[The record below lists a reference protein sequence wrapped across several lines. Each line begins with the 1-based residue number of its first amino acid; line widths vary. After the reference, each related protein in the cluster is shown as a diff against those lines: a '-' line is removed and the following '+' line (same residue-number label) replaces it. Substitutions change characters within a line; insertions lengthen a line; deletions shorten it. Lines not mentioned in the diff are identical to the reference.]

1 MKRALFIALATLA
14 ACDLN
19 PYDLSR
25 GGTGTDDAGNGN
37 GDGGGSGTGD
47 GGGSGGSDGGP
58 TCTPIGVDDQCN
70 EVDDDCDGVVD
81 QAFDKQ
87 TNANH
92 CGTCNH
98 RCIGTGA
105 VQACTAGVCTFVEC
119 QVGFANLDADPL
131 TCEYQCPLFP
141 TRAEDCN
148 GVDDDC
154 DGIIDET
161 LPNPPTGQ
169 CRVTP
174 NTPCAGTTMI
184 CETRGTETRWWCDYS
199 ADVEFDPTIP
209 NGIVLAEQLCDGLDG
224 DCDGIADDTFTDL
237 GQECDNGAFGI
248 CRDVGERIC
257 DPNMP
262 SQTMCDLSVLPDAQ
276 AMATETCDGLDNNCD
291 NVVDNATGPDRVI
304 DAMTHVNF
312 GGNNFYIDTYEASRP
327 DSTATAI
334 GVSSARSCSKAGVM
348 PWTGATFAS
357 AQAACASAGKVLC
370 SASRW
375 QAACEGSANTT
386 FPYGTTFGSAS
397 CNTET
402 YDATPGGADQDMLI
416 ATGMLP
422 TCATPLGIQDMSGN
436 LKEWT
441 DEITGQTAGGIDIAV
456 QRGGSY
462 QSPSTAATCDFRLTR
477 AAVNSIEPETGF
489 RCCRATAP

>member
-1 MKRALFIALATLA
+1 MKRIAFLVALFG

-25 GGTGTDDAGNGN
+25 GGGGANDGGNGN

-47 GGGSGGSDGGP
+47 GGGGSNDGGP
-58 TCTPIGVDDQCN
+58 TCVVIGVDDQCN
-70 EVDDDCDGVVD
+70 EVDDDCDGIVD

-87 TNANH
+87 TNTNH

-98 RCIGTGA
+98 RCVGA
-105 VQACTAGVCTFVEC
+105 GAIQACTAGVCTFVEC
-119 QVGFANLDADPL
+119 QVGFADLDANPL

-141 TRAEDCN
+141 PRAEDCN

-161 LPNPPTGQ
+161 LPAPPTGQ

-174 NTPCAGTTMI
+174 GTPCEGTTMK
-184 CETRGTETRWWCDYS
+184 CETRGSETRWWCDYS
-199 ADVEFDPTIP
+199 PDVEFDPSIP

-224 DCDGIADDTFTDL
+224 DCDGIPDDTFTDL
-237 GQECDNGAFGI
+237 GQECDNGAFGV

-257 DPNMP
+257 DPNIP
-262 SQTMCDLSVLPDAQ
+262 TQTMCDLSVLPDAQ
-276 AMATETCDGLDNNCD
+276 AMGVELCDGLDNNCD
-291 NVVDNATGPDRVI
+291 NIVDNTTGPDRVI
-304 DAMTHVNF
+304 DAMTHINF

-327 DSTATAI
+327 DSTSSSI
-334 GVSSARSCSKAGVM
+334 GVSSARSCSKPNVL
-348 PWTGATFAS
+348 PWTGATFAT
-357 AQAACASAGKVLC
+357 AQAACAAAGKVLC
-370 SASRW
+370 SAARW

-386 FPYGTTFGSAS
+386 YPYGNTFGPTT

-402 YDATPGGADQDMLI
+402 YDGTPGGADDDLLI

-422 TCATPLGIQDMSGN
+422 SCSTALGVRDMSGN

-441 DEITGQTAGGIDIAV
+441 DEITGQTAGGVNIAV

-462 QSPSTAATCDFRLTR
+462 QSPSSAATCDFRLTR
-477 AAVNSIEPETGF
+477 AAVNAIEPETGF

>member
-1 MKRALFIALATLA
+1 MKRALLLLALVG
-14 ACDLN
+14 ACGLN

-25 GGTGTDDAGNGN
+25 GGAGSGDGGMGDDDDGGMGN
-37 GDGGGSGTGD
+37 GDGGGSNID
-47 GGGSGGSDGGP
+47 AP

-87 TNANH
+87 TNTNH

-98 RCIGTGA
+98 RCIGVGA
-105 VQACTAGVCTFVEC
+105 VQSCVGGQCTFVEC
-119 QVGFANLDADPL
+119 QPGFADLDTDPL

-141 TRAEDCN
+141 TRTEDCN
-148 GVDDDC
+148 GIDDDC
-154 DGIIDET
+154 DGTIDEQ
-161 LPNPPTGQ
+161 LPAPPTGQ
-169 CRVTP
+169 CRITP
-174 NTPCAGTTMI
+174 GTPCAGTQMI
-184 CETRGTETRWWCDYS
+184 CETRGTETRWWCDY
-199 ADVEFDPTIP
+199 AAAVEFDPTIP
-209 NGIVLAEQLCDGLDG
+209 NGIVLEEQLCDGLDG
-224 DCDGIADDTFTDL
+224 DCDGISDDSFTDL

-262 SQTMCDLSVLPDAQ
+262 SQTMCDLTVLPDAQ
-276 AMATETCDGLDNNCD
+276 PATMELCDGLDNNCD
-291 NVVDNATGPDRVI
+291 NVVDNAVGPDRVI
-304 DAMTHVNF
+304 DAMTHVAF
-312 GGNNFYIDTYEASRP
+312 GGNDFYIDTYEASRP
-327 DSTATAI
+327 DSTPTSI
-334 GVSSARSCSKAGVM
+334 GVSSARSCSKSGVL
-348 PWTGATFAS
+348 PWTGATFAT
-357 AQAACASAGKVLC
+357 AQAACAAAGKVLC

-375 QAACEGSANTT
+375 QAACEGATNTT
-386 FPYGTTFGSAS
+386 FPYGNPFNPNA
-397 CNTET
+397 CNTES
-402 YDATPGGADQDMLI
+402 YDATPGGADDDLLL

-422 TCATPLGIQDMSGN
+422 CATPLGVQDMSGN

-441 DEITGQTAGGIDIAV
+441 DEITGTTSGGVNIAV

-462 QSPSTAATCDFRLTR
+462 ESPSTAATCDFRLTR

>member
-1 MKRALFIALATLA
+1 MKRVLVVALALLG

-25 GGTGTDDAGNGN
+25 GGTGTDDGGTGDDDGGNNN
-37 GDGGGSGTGD
+37 GDGGGSNTD
-47 GGGSGGSDGGP
+47 GGA

-87 TNANH
+87 TNTNH

-105 VQACTAGVCTFVEC
+105 VQACTAGVCTFVQC
-119 QVGFANLDADPL
+119 QPGFADLDTDPL

-161 LPNPPTGQ
+161 LPAPPTGQ
-169 CRVTP
+169 CRITP

-199 ADVEFDPTIP
+199 TDVEFDPTIP
-209 NGIVLAEQLCDGLDG
+209 NGIVLEEQLCNGVDG
-224 DCDGIADDTFTDL
+224 DCDGLPDDSFTDL

-257 DPNMP
+257 DPVMP

-276 AMATETCDGLDNNCD
+276 AMGVELCDGLDNNCD
-291 NVVDNATGPDRVI
+291 NIVDNASGPDRVI
-304 DAMTHVNF
+304 DAMTHVSF
-312 GGNNFYIDTYEASRP
+312 GANDFYIDTFEASRP
-327 DSTATAI
+327 DSSASAI
-334 GVSSARSCSKAGVM
+334 GVSSARSCSKTGAL
-348 PWTGATFAS
+348 PWTGATFAT
-357 AQAACASAGKVLC
+357 AQAACAAAGKVLC

-375 QAACEGSANTT
+375 QAACEGAANTT
-386 FPYGTTFGSAS
+386 FPYGNTFGGTS
-397 CNTET
+397 CNTESF
-402 YDATPGGADQDMLI
+402 DGTPGGPDNDLLL
-416 ATGMLP
+416 ATGMIAA
-422 TCATPLGIQDMSGN
+422 CATPLGIQDMSGN

-441 DEITGQTAGGIDIAV
+441 DEITGQTAGGVNIAV

-462 QSPSTAATCDFRLTR
+462 QSPSTSSTCDFRLTR

>member
-1 MKRALFIALATLA
+1 MKRLLLVALASLA
-14 ACDLN
+14 ACNLN

-25 GGTGTDDAGNGN
+25 GGSGTGDGGM

-47 GGGSGGSDGGP
+47 GGGSGSNDGGP
-58 TCTPIGVDDQCN
+58 TCIPIGVDDQCN

-87 TNANH
+87 TNTNH
-92 CGTCNH
+92 CGTCNN
-98 RCIGTGA
+98 RCIGAGA
-105 VQACTAGVCTFVEC
+105 IQACTAGTCTFVEC
-119 QVGFANLDADPL
+119 QVGFADLDADPL
-131 TCEYQCPLFP
+131 TCDYQCPLFP
-141 TRAEDCN
+141 PRAEDCN

-154 DGIIDET
+154 DGVIDET

-184 CETRGTETRWWCDYS
+184 CETRGTQTRWWCDYS

-224 DCDGIADDTFTDL
+224 DCDGIDDDTFTDL

-291 NVVDNATGPDRVI
+291 NEIDNATGPNRVI

-462 QSPSTAATCDFRLTR
+462 ESPSTAATCDFRLTR